1 MSKRISIELKNDLSE
16 IKRMSQIVVEFC
28 AINDLPPDI
37 LFALN
42 LSIEEVLTNV
52 ISYGYEDNEEHQIL
66 VRMNIKEDEVLVE
79 VEDDGKPFNPLEV
92 DEPALDKSLED
103 RPIGGLGIHLV
114 RNYMDGLEYR
124 RNGDKNL
131 LKLKKKSSINRFS
144 NNIR

>member
-1 MSKRISIELKNDLSE
+1 MSKRISVELKNDLSE
-16 IKRMSQIVVEFC
+16 IKRMSQFVEEFC

-66 VRMNIKEDEVLVE
+66 VRMNIKEDEVWVE
-79 VEDDGKPFNPLEV
+79 VEDDSKPFNPLEV
-92 DEPALDKSLED
+92 DEPDLDKSLED

-131 LKLKKKSSINRFS
+131 LKLKKKSSIN
-144 NNIR
+144 

>member
-1 MSKRISIELKNDLSE
+1 MSKRISIELKNDISE
-16 IKRMSQIVVEFC
+16 IKRMSQIVEEFC

-66 VRMNIKEDEVLVE
+66 VRMNIKEDEVWVE
-79 VEDDGKPFNPLEV
+79 VEDDGKHFNPLEV
-92 DEPALDKSLED
+92 QEPDLNKSLED

-131 LKLKKKSSINRFS
+131 LKLKKKSSIN
-144 NNIR
+144 

>member
-28 AINDLPPDI
+28 AINGLPPDI

-66 VRMNIKEDEVLVE
+66 VRMNIKEDEVWVE
-79 VEDDGKPFNPLEV
+79 VEDDGRPFNPLEV

-114 RNYMDGLEYR
+114 RNYMDDLEYR

>member
-1 MSKRISIELKNDLSE
+1 MSKRTSIELKNDLSE

-28 AINDLPPDI
+28 AINGLPPDI

-66 VRMNIKEDEVLVE
+66 VRMNIKEDEVWVE
-79 VEDDGKPFNPLEV
+79 VEDDGRPFNPLEV

-131 LKLKKKSSINRFS
+131 LKLKKPY
-144 NNIR
+144 